1 MKVIFK
7 WISNIIKNRPVKTL
21 LITILIF
28 TLMITGATQIRMATG
43 NETLV
48 KTTSDAYKSNLSMEK
63 DFGGDSIIV
72 LFEGKNQEDILSKD
86 NIRKMWDVENN
97 LKYEE
102 DIYSFMSPAT
112 VVNQISNKQS
122 EEIKNRVKTIS
133 DGLDE
138 MSNKMEELG
147 VELSNKDLK
156 DPKEIEEKLKGL
168 SQVTVAFDKLIK
180 GQDEMAKGT
189 AGLEVEI
196 TGVSE
201 RLSSVSLQL
210 KQLADNPDNNPQMAM
225 QLEKISEN
233 IEKSSQGLKTMA
245 DNTSKLNQGSKKT
258 SLALNNMKNQ
268 ISSQTGEMQGSLS
281 GGISPDQLKEMA
293 DGFVLMGERLK
304 ELSDG
309 LSIFYEK
316 SNMMIADI
324 PRDQKELDNIFYDEG
339 KLRSMFSEVIVNDN
353 QALMIIKLEGNLEDS
368 DKDAIYEKLEKV
380 LKDQEF
386 ENVSYMISG
395 KPVLDS
401 ALRSEMKDNMK
412 SMVGLAV
419 GIMFI
424 ILMIIFKVR
433 WRVLSLGIIFTAVVA
448 TLGSMGAVGI
458 PMTMVSM
465 AVFPIL
471 IGLGI
476 DYSIQFH
483 NRYEEEH
490 SLKKT
495 LIQMGPGI
503 GTAVFATILGFIALY
518 GSPVPMVQ
526 DFGKMLTIGVAI
538 SYIAGIFLLMSILY
552 LRDKFNPIKITNEKK
567 KSIKSSSLEKGLVK
581 MTKVVLRYSTIILI
595 IAITVASLG
604 IWVDDKVG
612 VETDIE
618 TFMPQDTEELAD
630 IHKLRDVLGSTNQ
643 IVLYIEDENIL
654 REENLNWIKDKTRD
668 IEEKYPNVVVD
679 TKSIISLV
687 DNMRDNKDITYEEY
701 IETIEDIPKSQRKI
715 FLNEEENKTVV
726 LLNVKH
732 VPVETLQE
740 FVNDLEDITIDT
752 EMDVVVTGK
761 SVLDV
766 EMIKGLTTGRIKM
779 TFIGVGLVFLGLLI
793 VYRNIFKAFIP
804 VFPISL
810 IVGMS
815 GGIMYLLGL
824 KYTPLTATLGAL
836 ILGIGTEMTIL
847 LLERYVEERKGGK
860 DKQEAMETSVAKIG
874 KAIIASGLTTIGG
887 FGVLMISKFVILQDF
902 GLMTVI
908 NMSLALF
915 STLIV
920 LPPLIVW
927 LDRWIVG
934 KGKIVEE

>member
-1 MKVIFK
+1 MVF
-7 WISNIIKNRPVKTL
+7 S
-21 LITILIF
+21 
-28 TLMITGATQIRMATG
+28 LMIVGVTQIRMATG

-48 KTTSDAYKSNLSMEK
+48 KTTSDAYQSNLSMEE

-72 LFEGKNQEDILSKD
+72 LFESENQKDMLSTE
-86 NIRKMWDVENN
+86 NVRKMWDVEKNF
-97 LKYEE
+97 KYEE
-102 DIYSFMSPAT
+102 DIFSFMSPAT
-112 VVNQISNKQS
+112 IVNQISDRQS
-122 EEIKNRVKTIS
+122 EEIQSRVKTIS

-138 MSNKMEELG
+138 MSNRMTELG
-147 VELSNKDLK
+147 TELKSKDLK
-156 DPKEIEEKLKGL
+156 DPKEIEGMVQSL
-168 SQVTVAFDKLIK
+168 SQATIAFDKLIN
-180 GQDEMAKGT
+180 GQKQMAKGT
-189 AGLEVEI
+189 TQLQIGI
-196 TGVSE
+196 TGISE
-201 RLSSVSLQL
+201 GLSSVSMQL
-210 KQLADNPDNNPQMAM
+210 KQLAANPENSPQTAK
-225 QLEKISEN
+225 QLEMIGQN

-245 DNTSKLNQGSKKT
+245 DNTSGLKQGSEQT
-258 SLALNNMKNQ
+258 SLALTNIKNQ
-268 ISSQTGEMQGSLS
+268 INAQTGEMQGGLS
-281 GGISPDQLKEMA
+281 GGISPDQLKDMA
-293 DGFVLMGERLK
+293 DGFITMGEK
-304 ELSDG
+304 LSEISVG
-309 LSIFYEK
+309 LNTFNEK

-324 PRDQKELDNIFYDEG
+324 PTEQKELNNTFYDEEG
-339 KLRSMFSEVIVNDN
+339 KLRSLFSDVIISEN
-353 QALMIIKLEGNLEDS
+353 QALMIIKLEGNLKDS
-368 DKDAIYEKLEKV
+368 RKDAIYEKLDNV
-380 LKDQEF
+380 LENQEF
-386 ENVSYMISG
+386 SNISYMISG

-412 SMVGLAV
+412 MMVSLAV

-424 ILMIIFKVR
+424 ILMVIFKVR

-483 NRYEEEH
+483 NRYEEEP

-495 LIQMGPGI
+495 LIQMGPAV

-538 SYIAGIFLLMSILY
+538 SYIAGIFLLMSIVY
-552 LRDKFNPIKITNEKK
+552 LRDKFAPISIASPKK
-567 KSIKSSSLEKGLVK
+567 KQLKSSSMEKGLVK
-581 MTKVVLRYSTIILI
+581 MTTIVLRYSALILI
-595 IAITVASLG
+595 LAILITSLG
-604 IWVDDKVG
+604 IWADDKVG

-618 TFMPQDTEELAD
+618 TFMPQTTPQLTD

-643 IVLYIEDENIL
+643 IVLYLEDENL
-654 REENLNWIKDKTRD
+654 LDEENLNWIKDKTKL
-668 IEEKYPNVVVD
+668 IEEKHSNIVVN

-687 DNMRDNKDITYEEY
+687 DKMNDNKNLSYSEY
-701 IETIEDIPKSQRKI
+701 LESINDIPKSQRKI
-715 FLNEEENKTVV
+715 FLNEDENKTVV

-732 VPVETLQE
+732 VPVEKLQR
-740 FVNDLEDITIDT
+740 FVSELENITTDT
-752 EMDVVVTGK
+752 NMNVEVTGK

-766 EMIKGLTTGRIKM
+766 EMIKGLTSGRIRM
-779 TFIGVGLVFLGLLI
+779 TFIGIGLVFLGLFL
-793 VYRNIFKAFIP
+793 VYRNIIKAFIP

-815 GGIMYLLGL
+815 GGIMYLLDL

-847 LLERYVEERKGGK
+847 LLERYMEERKGGK
-860 DKQEAMETSVAKIG
+860 DKLEAMQTSVAKIG

-887 FGVLMISKFVILQDF
+887 FGVLMTSKFVILQDF

-920 LPPLIVW
+920 LPPVIVW
-927 LDRWIVG
+927 LDRWIVD
-934 KGKIVEE
+934 KDEVIRTDLILEE